1 MGNFNMFKTSM
12 KTFFVKLNRFI
23 YNKETKKILGRTWLS
38 WGNIPDCTALWS
50 TCCISG
56 QILGFY
62 LVFFTVV
69 GSYFAVHLSV
79 FVAVT
84 PGPRENVT
92 PWNFGQY
99 AYANYPNSKIG
110 KLC

>member
-1 MGNFNMFKTSM
+1 MSFKASI

-23 YNKETKKILGRTWLS
+23 YNKETKKIFGRTWLS
-38 WGNIPDCTALWS
+38 WGEMLGWTALHYHQQL
-50 TCCISG
+50 SG

-69 GSYFAVHLSV
+69 GSYFAVHLGV

-92 PWNFGQY
+92 PWNFGKY

-110 KLC
+110 KCII

>member
-1 MGNFNMFKTSM
+1 MQCIVI
-12 KTFFVKLNRFI
+12 FVI
-23 YNKETKKILGRTWLS
+23 ILGS
-38 WGNIPDCTALWS
+38 P
-50 TCCISG
+50 SG

-62 LVFFTVV
+62 FVFFTVV

-92 PWNFGQY
+92 PWNFGKY

-110 KLC
+110 KS